1 MGPYSMLNI
10 SGTYK
15 GDLLLQ
21 LHTVQVFLV
30 LSKNTFCNLL
40 TLKAPFVVFYLKF
53 LHGYCFRPIGYMVIS
68 HVVM

>member
-30 LSKNTFCNLL
+30 LSKNHFLQPFDTQGSLCSLL
-40 TLKAPFVVFYLKF
+40 
-53 LHGYCFRPIGYMVIS
+53 S
-68 HVVM
+68 